1 MNWKIWV
8 ALMIVACLLLACWG
22 SSVILSK
29 LHGNSVSFFLADFSA
44 KLHAACHFPGSDYK
58 VTRAWYDDKP
68 KTYCVRLSSASSPD
82 SSFSLA
88 YNHIG
93 VLVYNSYEEDVINKE
108 NTAIRLS
115 SEYGAKVKDSLTSI
129 PNFTMS
135 FYQGRL
141 DWKTADHP
149 RDGTHCIISN
159 ELDLDGVYDLAEL
172 GSKAGILSINIQAK
186 SADAVTIENLAE
198 ILLSIRETLDQANL
212 PFYTIACRFY
222 YSDHND
228 IRVSGLLYEDI
239 YEEDFETRIYD
250 ALII

>member
-1 MNWKIWV
+1 MSWKIWV
-8 ALMIVACLLLACWG
+8 ALMIVVCLLLACWG

-29 LHGNSVSFFLADFSA
+29 LHSNSVSFFLADFSA
-44 KLHAACHFPGSDYK
+44 KFHVACHFPGSDYK
-58 VTRAWYDDKP
+58 VTRTWYDDKP

-82 SSFSLA
+82 SGFTLA

-93 VLVYNSYEEDVINKE
+93 VLVNNSYEEDVIE
-108 NTAIRLS
+108 RRNTAKRLS
-115 SEYGAKVKDSLTSI
+115 TEYGAKVEDALISASSF
-129 PNFTMS
+129 NMS

-141 DWKTADHP
+141 NWIPPGYTYESDC
-149 RDGTHCIISN
+149 CIISN
-159 ELDLDGVYDLAEL
+159 ELDLDGVHDLAEL

-222 YSDHND
+222 YYHND
-228 IRVSGLLYEDI
+228 ISVSGLLYEDI